1 MSGIAPLSPTKGEAN
16 RLNSQDTG
24 VITQSYNEGAPAPL
38 VLDDIVGMNPA
49 MDQAVV
55 MPVQPSQ
62 AAPLTMMPS
71 TTLKDLIG
79 EDLTGFPSLMTEF
92 NSVSIDVA
100 PAELRDPLGPTEAN
114 LWPTTISLS
123 DLGRINELA
132 TKTSYEEPS
141 KDIAKGVVT
150 YAAGLEDEPG
160 AGIYD
165 TSFVA
170 QGSTTNIANTIVR
183 LLTSAVFTILTSLK
197 YPVSTET
204 NQTEIYQNDEVGVLF
219 NRSRIVHTAK
229 KNGHAELASLML
241 DPVPRDEY
249 VAQKAPGVNEVMR
262 LGIHDST
269 TIMGVRTAKNVALE
283 VVKSMQA
290 YIWSKMEALAF
301 ANRRDILDDLARSF
315 RIPEGSV
322 SVNAP
327 FNYNGPQLIQ
337 DPYINETSV
346 EVQQLILNASPRHQ
360 AQAMQLAKMITSKSG
375 VEVSNV
381 SVSKTRAELNG
392 KGELGINLSMLI
404 GEVPEDV
411 LTQLLYCE
419 TAPHLFQIDVSSM
432 SRALITGEEGL
443 ARIFDILALY
453 TMLPVVAH
461 KMDYILVPQLMS
473 AMSRFEFST
482 AYFNSAQY
490 SIGSINPQVRDSD
503 FFYSTEGYPN
513 ILKPEH
519 VVPEN
524 SPMRYLRDILY
535 YNGNPIQVDR
545 DWDPVGKVIHSAY
558 PYMSASGGNQQLIG
572 RIRLLQN
579 LMKAI
584 SSDQNVKSM
593 KKGIA
598 QSLSNVANSITALT
612 ETVPRAWH
620 YSAGYATKA
629 IASSPCVNAPLQTFF
644 GEEGANYKPPV
655 IVRNGN
661 DAPGRQTVIK
671 IPQGLGVSLLFCGGS
686 KHINPSGTMISSI
699 HYTPDEALDM
709 VIRHASMLIEG
720 TRAGIA
726 AMAVN
731 TIAEYARS
739 SVEVVAPLTPRNTRE
754 WVSPIQLSLST
765 GNPSVERPSQASEDA
780 ITNPI
785 HQKQID
791 AVRPMPSALVATVLS
806 VVDEVFPSHWFDFLT
821 TTDSTHS
828 ASYFEGPPHYE
839 LRFAEDASFI
849 SPPVRFCEEI
859 ITELMSLNI
868 SRYLD
873 VGDPENG
880 IIRRMVLAWTRTATV
895 DRFNNDPI
903 FDWDAFITNASYT
916 VGDPPVEYTY
926 DRVWLVTSMNEDIG
940 AVPPNV
946 THLGMLTTGGSATLQ
961 ESVSID
967 PSTTMGLYTCTRERY
982 VNNSRKEDWTL
993 WNGETNVILI
1003 GSTSSLFDSG
1013 SQNHGKVATLKSL
1026 LQRGS
1031 SPNSY
1036 PGKFVYV
1043 DDYTLFEIIP
1053 SDAVN
1058 TGYSTTMNEEDAANF
1073 YFEQVGFAKVPP
1085 LFDGFY
1091 NIAGFTYVG
1100 GTGTRQLL
1108 RFAQTAKLRDRILAV
1123 RPAINDVDYVDQNT
1137 YNLRNYH
1144 IQIKSEPYWAT
1155 VTPAGVTP
1163 GETTAL
1169 IALNARIH
1177 KFVHSVPFVNV
1188 DVIRRF
1194 DKQAGGFSVEFMS
1207 GR

>member
-1 MSGIAPLSPTKGEAN
+1 MSGITPLPPTRGEAN
-16 RLNSQDTG
+16 RLNGQDTG
-24 VITQSYNEGAPAPL
+24 VVTESLNEGANAPL
-38 VLDDIVGMNPA
+38 VLDDIVGM
-49 MDQAVV
+49 DQVSSQALIA
-55 MPVQPSQ
+55 PVQPGQ
-62 AAPLTMMPS
+62 AAPLTMLPS
-71 TTLKDLIG
+71 TTLKALIG
-79 EDLTGFPSLMTEF
+79 DDLTGFPSLMTEF

-100 PAELRDPLGPTEAN
+100 PAELRDPIGPTN
-114 LWPTTISLS
+114 VDLWPTTISLS

-141 KDIAKGVVT
+141 KDIARGVVT

-170 QGSTTNIANTIVR
+170 QGSTTNVANTIVR

-197 YPVSTET
+197 YPVSNET
-204 NQTEIYQNDEVGVLF
+204 NRTEIFQNDEVGAIF
-219 NRSRIVHTAK
+219 NRSRIVHTEK

-241 DPVPRDEY
+241 DPVPRNEY
-249 VAQKAPGVNEVMR
+249 VAEKAPGANDVMR

-269 TIMGVRTAKNVALE
+269 TIMGVRTAKNIALE

-290 YIWSKMEALAF
+290 YIWSKMESLAF
-301 ANRRDILDDLARSF
+301 ANRREVLDNLARSF
-315 RIPEGSV
+315 RVPEGSV

-360 AQAMQLAKMITSKSG
+360 AQAMQLAKMITNKSG
-375 VEVSNV
+375 VEVNSV

-392 KGELGINLSMLI
+392 KGELGINISMLI

-419 TAPHLFQIDVSSM
+419 TAPHLFQIETSSM

-443 ARIFDILALY
+443 SRVFDILALY

-473 AMSRFEFST
+473 AMARFEMSS
-482 AYFNSAQY
+482 AYFNANNY
-490 SIGSINPQVRDSD
+490 SIASINPQVKDSD

-513 ILKPEH
+513 ILKPDH
-519 VVPEN
+519 VVPDN
-524 SPMRYLRDILY
+524 TPMRYLREILY
-535 YNGNPIQVDR
+535 YNGNPIRVDR

-558 PYMSASGGNQQLIG
+558 PYMSADRGNQQLIG
-572 RIRLLQN
+572 RIRILQN
-579 LMKAI
+579 LMRAI
-584 SSDQNVKSM
+584 SNDQNVKSM

-598 QSLSNVANSITALT
+598 QSLSNVANSITALA
-612 ETVPRAWH
+612 EAVPRAWH
-620 YSAGYATKA
+620 YSAGYAAKA

-644 GEEGANYKPPV
+644 GEEGANYKPPI

-661 DAPGRQTVIK
+661 DAPGKQTVIK
-671 IPQGLGVSLLFCGGS
+671 VPQGLGVSILFCGGS
-686 KHINPSGTMISSI
+686 KHINSSGTMISSI
-699 HYTPDEALDM
+699 NYTPDEALDM

-739 SVEVVAPLTPRNTRE
+739 SVEIVAPLTPENTRQ
-754 WVSPIQLSLST
+754 WVSTIQASLST
-765 GNPSVERPSQASEDA
+765 GEPSVMRPSQASEDV

-791 AVRPMPSALVATVLS
+791 AVRPMPSALVARVLS

-828 ASYFEGPPHYE
+828 ASYFEVPPHYE
-839 LRFAEDASFI
+839 LRMAGDASFI

-880 IIRRMVLAWTRTATV
+880 VIRRMVLSWTRTEIV

-903 FDWDAFITNASYT
+903 FDWDTFITNAAYT
-916 VGDPPVEYTY
+916 VGNPPVRYTY
-926 DRVWLVTSMNEDIG
+926 DKVWLVTSMNEDVA
-940 AVPPNV
+940 AVPANIEYF
-946 THLGMLTTGGSATLQ
+946 GMLTTGGRTTLQ

-967 PSTTMGLYTCTRERY
+967 PSTTMGLYTCPRERY
-982 VNNSRKEDWTL
+982 VNRSTKEDWTL
-993 WNGETNVILI
+993 WDGESNIILI
-1003 GSTSSLFDSG
+1003 GSSSSLFDSG

-1026 LQRGS
+1026 LQRGAS
-1031 SPNSY
+1031 SNFY
-1036 PGKFVYV
+1036 PGRFVYV
-1043 DDYTLFEIIP
+1043 DDHTLFEIIP
-1053 SDAVN
+1053 SDAVT
-1058 TGYSTTMNEEDAANF
+1058 TGYSTTMKEEDAANF

-1085 LFDGFY
+1085 LYDGFY
-1091 NIAGFTYVG
+1091 NVAGFTYIG

-1108 RFAQTAKLRDRILAV
+1108 RFAQTAKLRDRIIAV
-1123 RPAINDVDYVDQNT
+1123 RPALNDVDYVDQNT

-1177 KFVHSVPFVNV
+1177 KFVHSVPFTSV